1 MAILKYVLIIVFVV
15 TMLGTIL
22 SCTGDLKQIG
32 TLEGTVTIGPI
43 WPVERPGENPPV
55 PPEVFEARKIMIYDV
70 SGKRLVEQVD
80 IVQVNHSQEGHY
92 SVQLKAGSYVVDIN
106 RIGVDRSDAVPK
118 EVEIKVG
125 QTAKLDIDIDTGIR

>member
-22 SCTGDLKQIG
+22 SCTGDVKQTG

-55 PPEVFEARKIMIYDV
+55 PSEVFEARKIMIYDV